1 MSFEINRKQ
10 YVDYIVYGVTKIK
23 DKYGFRVKLIYD
35 DGTTEL
41 QQKSGY
47 KTKKDAENDRN
58 IIVAQL
64 YNRSYAVYPK
74 SVSVKDF
81 FEYWLEE
88 VMAKREK
95 FSYNSYLS
103 YRNIIRNYLI
113 PFCGNVKLTTLNIS
127 HIEKFYKKVSDKSDT
142 IARLSKTVLKTGLE
156 YAEHKGVINKNIAID
171 INLPKKIKRKE
182 YRTRKIDTAK
192 TLNIEQAKLLIEA
205 SKSTPIHLQIMFA
218 LLMGMRLS
226 EINGVK
232 YSDIDFI
239 NRRLNVTRQ
248 LGVNLQERKQE
259 DERLKSENKKITRRP
274 RKDHTKQ
281 EVRLKTKNSYR
292 CIDIPDIL
300 FEAIIEE
307 QKKYEKNKRRRIN
320 CKTTPFIDDNYICCS
335 TFGHSRSKG
344 FHQKYYA
351 KLLEE
356 NNLPK
361 IRFHDLRHT
370 YGTILL
376 KANFDAKAVSKI
388 LGHSSEIITV
398 DVYCDTEEIIYDCL
412 ETLEPFISEIAPI
425 SNEGINNLSLDE
437 ELDYAYNNIENIVYN
452 I

>member
-1 MSFEINRKQ
+1 MYFAEAWIKHSSLEEDHTDTPNGKDEAEIGSGTVNINTAQGADRVRFNVTLNHPGDK
-10 YVDYIVYGVTKIK
+10 VLIGTKIK
-23 DKYGFRVKLIYD
+23 NESTIRVKL
-35 DGTTEL
+35 
-41 QQKSGY
+41 
-47 KTKKDAENDRN
+47 NDFL
-58 IIVAQL
+58 VT
-64 YNRSYAVYPK
+64 K
-74 SVSVKDF
+74 SV
-81 FEYWLEE
+81 
-88 VMAKREK
+88 
-95 FSYNSYLS
+95 
-103 YRNIIRNYLI
+103 
-113 PFCGNVKLTTLNIS
+113 
-127 HIEKFYKKVSDKSDT
+127 
-142 IARLSKTVLKTGLE
+142 
-156 YAEHKGVINKNIAID
+156 
-171 INLPKKIKRKE
+171 
-182 YRTRKIDTAK
+182 
-192 TLNIEQAKLLIEA
+192 
-205 SKSTPIHLQIMFA
+205 
-218 LLMGMRLS
+218 
-226 EINGVK
+226 
-232 YSDIDFI
+232 
-239 NRRLNVTRQ
+239 
-248 LGVNLQERKQE
+248 
-259 DERLKSENKKITRRP
+259 
-274 RKDHTKQ
+274 
-281 EVRLKTKNSYR
+281 
-292 CIDIPDIL
+292 DIPDIL

-335 TFGHSRSKG
+335 TLGHSRSKG